1 MAAEDQKK
9 LGSPFGH
16 GSTALEVVDGID
28 LNGKRA
34 VVTGGYSGLGL
45 ETVRALVRA
54 GAHVTV
60 PARRPDVAAE
70 AVAEF
75 GSQARVA
82 KLDLSDVASATAF
95 GADFVE
101 DGQPLDILINNAGI
115 MACPET
121 RVGPGWELQFATNH
135 LGHFAMT
142 KALLPALL
150 KSAAPRVVSL
160 SSAAHKR
167 SDILWD
173 DVHFENGTYE
183 KWTAYG
189 QAKTANA
196 LFALG
201 LHQRYAGEGLLATS
215 VHPGGIMTPL
225 QRHLPNE
232 EMMAFGWTD
241 ENGKLTEQAAKIFKT
256 PAGGAATSIWCAT
269 SSLLEGHGGVYCEDC
284 DVADLQTEE
293 SPRFVHVA
301 PWAVN
306 DESAA
311 KLWDMTEGM
320 LS

>member
-1 MAAEDQKK
+1 MVADNQKK

-16 GSTALEVVDGID
+16 GSTALEVIEGID
-28 LNGKRA
+28 LSEKRA

-45 ETVRALVRA
+45 ETVRALVSA

-60 PARRPDVAAE
+60 PARRPDVAAV

-75 GSQARVA
+75 GDRVKVA
-82 KLDLSDVASATAF
+82 QMDLSDVGSARAF
-95 GADFVE
+95 AADMVAE
-101 DGQPLDILINNAGI
+101 GKPLDILINNAGI

-121 RVGPGWELQFATNH
+121 RVGLGWELQFATNH
-135 LGHFAMT
+135 IGHFVMT
-142 KALLPALL
+142 EGLMSLLL
-150 KSAAPRVVSL
+150 AAPSPRLVSL
-160 SSAAHKR
+160 SSAAHKM

-173 DVHFENGTYE
+173 DIHFENGTYE
-183 KWTAYG
+183 KWKAYG

-201 LHQRYAGEGLLATS
+201 LHQKYSCEGLLATS

-241 ENGKLTEQAAKIFKT
+241 ADGNLTEQSAKVFKT
-256 PAGGAATSIWCAT
+256 PEGGAATSIWCAT
-269 SSLLEGHGGVYCEDC
+269 SDLLVGHGGVYCEDC

-293 SPRFVHVA
+293 SPRFIHVA
-301 PWAVN
+301 PWAVD

-311 KLWDMTEGM
+311 KLWSLTEKM
-320 LS
+320 LA